1 MLRVR
6 RIVELHHTFHP
17 HRGTFAWNAVDKVS
31 MVASQLGGFLR
42 VGDTA
47 RPAQHD
53 ADVAIGEIRDEL
65 GRIEVGNMGAQLQQ
79 QFLSFFVI
87 VRVMAVVWQSKVVQ
101 CDRNNLARRVQH
113 GHTAL
118 TEFG

>member
-1 MLRVR
+1 
-6 RIVELHHTFHP
+6 
-17 HRGTFAWNAVDKVS
+17 
-31 MVASQLGGFLR
+31 
-42 VGDTA
+42 
-47 RPAQHD
+47 
-53 ADVAIGEIRDEL
+53 
-65 GRIEVGNMGAQLQQ
+65 MGAQLQQ

-101 CDRNNLARRVQH
+101 CDGNNLARRVQH